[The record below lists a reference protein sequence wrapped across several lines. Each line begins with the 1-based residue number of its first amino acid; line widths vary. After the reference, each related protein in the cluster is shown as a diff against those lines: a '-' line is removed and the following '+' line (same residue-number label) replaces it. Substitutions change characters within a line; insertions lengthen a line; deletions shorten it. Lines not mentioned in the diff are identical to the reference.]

1 MGINTDAFNNATIE
15 VEVVTLSGAD
25 KYQVTEGMT
34 VGEFK
39 AAHGLDGFVIID
51 EDSERLN
58 DTDILRADMQL
69 IVSKPKKNGNK

>member
-39 AAHGLDGFVIID
+39 REHDLDGFVIID

>member
-25 KYQVTEGMT
+25 KYQVAKGMT

-39 AAHGLDGFVIID
+39 REHGLEGFVVIN

-58 DTDILRADMQL
+58 DSDILEPDMQL